1 MMLFQGGD
9 YFDCSVGPIIS
20 VVLIIGIF
28 IDRLTFL
35 VLTDCI

>member
-1 MMLFQGGD
+1 MMLFQGVD

-20 VVLIIGIF
+20 VFLIVRIF

-35 VLTDCI
+35 VLADCI